1 MENLSI
7 DLQKNMKRLSL
18 VTRFKIEF
26 LLPLTGKHTTSFQ
39 RL

>member
-7 DLQKNMKRLSL
+7 DMQKNKRLSL
-18 VTRFKIEF
+18 ATRFKIEF